1 MPARAWQG
9 GIAVKAFLAVT
20 PEHLPTLRKL
30 RCTAAH
36 VAYAIDEQGQLT
48 RATALPTQLRGGV
61 MVLSQR
67 HAASSLDAHLLSR
80 AVLRECAARR
90 FSAVVADVEA
100 APVPTQ
106 LSFWRTLAAALAES
120 GRRLYLPEELAAEHA
135 GVLVCSAV
143 SGGTLR
149 SCLNEAVRHYG
160 AEWCMLDCQ
169 RLMMDFSLPCPSGL
183 GTPLTR
189 EALHT
194 LHSRCGSATFFSSEL
209 GARYFTYRARGETH
223 LVLYDDAQ
231 TLRAKLRLGEELGIR
246 RALFQYPEVCDLLP
260 QLFS

>member
-1 MPARAWQG
+1 MTT
-9 GIAVKAFLAVT
+9 FLALT
-20 PEHLPTLRKL
+20 PEHLSGTRTLH
-30 RCTAAH
+30 TVPAH
-36 VAYAIDEQGQLT
+36 VAYAIDAQGQLT
-48 RATALPTQLRGGV
+48 RAAALPPRLRGGV

-67 HAASSLDAHLLSR
+67 HAFAAENGSLTVR
-80 AVLRECAARR
+80 AVVRECASRR
-90 FSAVVADVEA
+90 FSAVIADMETAPSEA
-100 APVPTQ
+100 QRPFLRA
-106 LSFWRTLAAALAES
+106 LSAALAES
-120 GRRLYLPEELAAEHA
+120 GRRLYLPEEHA
-135 GVLVCSAV
+135 VSGACVLIDTAV

-149 SCLNEAVRHYG
+149 TCLTEAVRRYG
-160 AEWCMLDCQ
+160 AERCMLDCQ
-169 RLMMDFSLPCPSGL
+169 RLMMDFPLPCPAGL

-189 EALHT
+189 ETLERLHG
-194 LHSRCGSATFFSSEL
+194 SCGSASFFSAEL

>member
-1 MPARAWQG
+1 MT
-9 GIAVKAFLAVT
+9 FLAVT
-20 PEHLPTLRKL
+20 PEHLPPLRAL
-30 RCTAAH
+30 RCTRAH

-48 RATALPTQLRGGV
+48 RAAALPETLRGGA

-67 HAASSLDAHLLSR
+67 HAVSSLDTRSLSR
-80 AVLRECAARR
+80 AVLRECGKRR
-90 FSAVVADVEA
+90 FSAVIADVESA
-100 APVPTQ
+100 HTP
-106 LSFWRTLAAALAES
+106 LSFWRTLAAALGED
-120 GRRLYLPEELAAEHA
+120 GRRLYLPEAFAVERA
-135 GVLVCSAV
+135 GVLVCTAV

-149 SCLNEAVRHYG
+149 DCLREAVRRYG
-160 AEWCMLDCQ
+160 AERCMLDCQ
-169 RLMMDFSLPCPSGL
+169 RLMMDFPLPCPSGL

-189 EALHT
+189 EALHQ
-194 LHSRCGSATFFSSEL
+194 LRESCGSATFFSAEL

-223 LVLYDDAQ
+223 LVLCDDAQ